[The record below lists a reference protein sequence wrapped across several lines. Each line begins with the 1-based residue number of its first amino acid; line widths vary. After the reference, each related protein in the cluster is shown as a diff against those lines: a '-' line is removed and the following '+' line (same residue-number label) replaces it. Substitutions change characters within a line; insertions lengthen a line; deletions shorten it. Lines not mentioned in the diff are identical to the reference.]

1 MPCRIGMIRKLSFTP
16 TSLMREVM
24 TIKPSLQ
31 LQNHRG
37 HTVLAYAP
45 GSAPL
50 VVDCGAHKGEFATSV
65 TAAWG
70 AKCHSIEAAPDLAA
84 KLDVPA
90 STTTHHF
97 AVSGQEGEIA
107 FQLTDNA
114 EGSHFTDE
122 LGEGCVM
129 VPQRHL
135 GNFLSEVAPDGLDL
149 LKLDIEGAEIPA
161 LESLSDAQLAGIAQ
175 ITCEFHDFCGYV
187 TPQAVDAAIARLEA
201 AGFAVI
207 PFSWHTRGDVL
218 FVNRKLVPLG
228 IAANLRIAAYRYAK
242 GLGRI
247 LSRLGR

>member
-1 MPCRIGMIRKLSFTP
+1 M
-16 TSLMREVM
+16 SLRPISRLE
-24 TIKPSLQ
+24 
-31 LQNHRG
+31 NHRG
-37 HTVLAYAP
+37 HTVLGYAA

-50 VVDCGAHKGEFATSV
+50 VVDCGSHKGEFATSV
-65 TAAWG
+65 SAAWG
-70 AKCHSIEAAPDLAA
+70 ARCHSIEAAPDLAA

-90 STTTHHF
+90 GTVTHHF
-97 AVSGQEGEIA
+97 AVSGEDGEIP

-122 LGEGCVM
+122 MGEGCVM

-135 GNFLSEVAPDGLDL
+135 GRFLDEVAPEGLDL

-161 LESLSDAQLAGIAQ
+161 LECLTDVQLARISQ

-201 AGFAVI
+201 AGFAVF

-218 FVNRKLVPLG
+218 FVNRSRVPLG
-228 IAANLRIAAYRYAK
+228 LAARLRIAAYRYAK
-242 GLGRI
+242 GLGRV
-247 LSRLGR
+247 LARVGR